1 MSFFQRYDRFHAT
14 STTDTRGE
22 RLDYRHRALIG
33 RMQPVI
39 EGRRVLD
46 LASHD
51 GRWSFAAL
59 CAGARHVTGVE
70 GKPYLVSHAEESFAQ
85 YEVPAERHR
94 FVVGDCLATLPT
106 LERGAFDTVFCFGF
120 LYHTLHHYDLLRAVT
135 ALGPS
140 VLVIDSLL
148 VLDDRAAIVLGY
160 DDWRLEGAALPE
172 TADEERTLVGVPT
185 PRGLQLM
192 LGHLGWESRFL
203 PNPEP
208 STPSWEGITDYQAGR
223 RKVLVAW
230 RRGQADPL
238 AAAEQSG
245 EAVR

>member
-1 MSFFQRYDRFHAT
+1 MSFFQRYDRFHDT

-22 RLDYRHRALIG
+22 RLDYRHRALVT
-33 RMQPVI
+33 RTRAVI

-59 CAGARHVTGVE
+59 CAGARHVTGIE
-70 GKPYLVSHAEESFAQ
+70 GKPYLVDNARETFAH
-85 YEVPAERHR
+85 YEVPAERHD

-106 LERGAFDTVFCFGF
+106 LQRGAFDTVFCFGF
-120 LYHTLHHYDLLRAVT
+120 LYHTMHHWDLLRAIT

-140 VLVIDSLL
+140 VLLIDSVF

-172 TADEERTLVGVPT
+172 SSDEARTLVGVPT
-185 PRGLQLM
+185 PRGLQVM
-192 LGHLGWESRFL
+192 LDQLGWESRFL

-208 STPSWEGITDYQAGR
+208 TTPQWEGITDYQSGR
-223 RKVLVAW
+223 RKALVAW
-230 RRGQADPL
+230 RRGQPDPL
-238 AAAEQSG
+238 QTSEA

>member
-1 MSFFQRYDRFHAT
+1 MSFFDRYDRFRET

-33 RMQPVI
+33 RNRAVL

-70 GKPYLVSHAEESFAQ
+70 GKPYLVENAAASFAH

-106 LERGAFDTVFCFGF
+106 LQRGAFDTVLCFGF
-120 LYHTLHHYDLLRAVT
+120 LYHTMHHWDLLRAIT
-135 ALGPS
+135 QLGPS
-140 VLVIDSLL
+140 VLIIDSVF

-160 DDWRLEGAALPE
+160 DDWRLEGAALPDQ
-172 TADEERTLVGVPT
+172 ADEARTLVGIPT
-185 PRGLQLM
+185 PRGLQVM
-192 LGHLGWESRFL
+192 LDQLGWESRFS

-208 STPSWEGITDYQAGR
+208 ATPDWQGVTDYQSGR
-223 RKVLVAW
+223 RKSLVAW
-230 RRGQADPL
+230 RRGQPDPL
-238 AAAEQSG
+238 PATE
-245 EAVR
+245 EVVR